1 MKKTKLN
8 YPYFAHLLAS
18 FLLVCSP
25 VLFFTAC
32 SEDDDGPVT
41 EDIETP
47 EDRGPIA
54 SDETVDN
61 PAVVLGDIPSDM
73 KEALNTR
80 LTHFQNAVDEET
92 DVLFVSSST
101 LSTYNKEIVTVYEN
115 GGIIVIVQPETAVV
129 NDWFEQIGWEYNLDE
144 TKKELYAFSRDHQY
158 ILDEAYEETTINEHL
173 DHFVSWVNKNLKPVL
188 LSPPGSGETA
198 IDKLI
203 AAQTITHTY
212 SYNLRIEEAHAIWSN
227 PDVIWG
233 DGDFTAT
240 YSIYPLYAFQGQPTT
255 GDFYI
260 VTAEYTA
267 HNTNMCPKK
276 PEDAPL
282 HMWNSKHGGFI
293 CKLCGFFLTRF
304 NVETNLLTD
313 QNAAIGSFPTGYSPT
328 PQTSQGSTSY
338 SSGMSWNLGADVAV
352 GTKNFSTIDGSVT
365 LKGGVTF
372 SNSQSR
378 TISDVDI
385 MNQSSGNMVKYEY
398 KVNNLPTHVK
408 GHISDPPLVSVTNAT
423 LFSSWIWRVSETTD
437 GSNQAFYISTKPTL
451 TYGSCHL
458 YTSAADY
465 EEHRLDVK
473 VEDAKVQKTKLTPP
487 NRIPTG
493 LLSITNNNK
502 GEYISD
508 IVIKN
513 EKGDVEYSSSGKGS
527 IAEDNAFLRY
537 IPTGKYSI
545 EFKIGPNTHSTKTYV
560 LCDEYLTIK
569 RGETLS
575 LNSAFDFEEKK

>member
-8 YPYFAHLLAS
+8 YPYLAHLLAS
-18 FLLVCSP
+18 FLFVCSP

-32 SEDDDGPVT
+32 SDDDDVPIS
-41 EDIETP
+41 EENLIP
-47 EDRGPIA
+47 DRGPMI
-54 SDETVDN
+54 SDEKIDK

-80 LTHFQNAVDEET
+80 LTHLQNAVDEET
-92 DVLFVSSST
+92 DVLFVSSSS

-115 GGIIVIVQPETAVV
+115 GGIIVVVQPETAVA
-129 NDWFEQIGWEYNLDE
+129 NDWFEQIGWIYELDE

-158 ILDEAYEETTINEHL
+158 ILDEVCDEVTINEHL
-173 DHFVSWVNKNLKPVL
+173 NEFVSWVNKNLKPIL

-203 AAQTITHTY
+203 AAQSITHTY
-212 SYNLRIEEAHAIWSN
+212 SYSLETLEAQMAWSQ
-227 PDVIWG
+227 PDYIRG
-233 DGDFTAT
+233 NGDFTAT
-240 YSIYPLYAFQGQPTT
+240 YSIYPLYAFEGQPTT

-267 HNTNMCPKK
+267 HNTNMCPKDPK
-276 PEDAPL
+276 DAPL
-282 HMWNSKHGGFI
+282 HMWKQPHGGFT
-293 CKLCGFFLTRF
+293 CHLCGFFLTRF

-313 QNAAIGSFPTGYSPT
+313 KNSAIGSFPTGYSPT
-328 PQTSQGSTSY
+328 PQTSQGSTTY
-338 SSGMSWNLGADVAV
+338 STGMSWNLGADVAV

-365 LKGGVTF
+365 FKGGVTF

-385 MNQSSGNMVKYEY
+385 MNQSSGNRVKYEY
-398 KVNNLPTHVK
+398 KINNLPTHVK

-423 LFSSWIWRVSETTD
+423 LFSSWIWRVAETKD
-437 GSNQAFYISTKPTL
+437 RSDLAFYISTNPFL

-458 YTSAADY
+458 YTSAVDY
-465 EEHRLDVK
+465 HESRFDIKFSDKDV
-473 VEDAKVQKTKLTPP
+473 QRTKLTPP

-493 LLSITNNNK
+493 LLEINNTF
-502 GEYISD
+502 ETAYISE

-513 EKGDVEYSSSGKGS
+513 EQGEVVYSSAGKGS
-527 IAEDNAFLRY
+527 ISIDNAFMRY
-537 IPTGKYSI
+537 FPTGKYTV
-545 EFKIGPNTHSTKTYV
+545 EFKAGNNHSSLKKYV
-560 LCDEYLTIK
+560 LSNEYITIE
-569 RGETLS
+569 RGGTLS
-575 LNSAFDFEEKK
+575 LNSAFDFEETEQ

>member
-1 MKKTKLN
+1 MKKTKIN

-32 SEDDDGPVT
+32 SDDDDVP
-41 EDIETP
+41 IP
-47 EDRGPIA
+47 EENLIPDRGPMI
-54 SDETVDN
+54 SDEKIDN

-80 LTHFQNAVDEET
+80 LTHLQNAVDEET
-92 DVLFVSSST
+92 DVLFVSSSS

-115 GGIIVIVQPETAVV
+115 GGIIVVVQPETAVA
-129 NDWFEQIGWEYNLDE
+129 NDFFEQIGWIYELDE

-158 ILDEAYEETTINEHL
+158 ILDEVCDEVTINEHL
-173 DHFVSWVNKNLKPVL
+173 NEFVSWVNKNLKPIL

-203 AAQTITHTY
+203 AAQSITHTY
-212 SYNLRIEEAHAIWSN
+212 SYSLETLEAQMKWSK
-227 PDVIWG
+227 PDSIKG
-233 DGDFTAT
+233 DGNFTAT
-240 YSIYPLYAFQGQPTT
+240 YSIYPLYAFEGQPTT

-260 VTAEYTA
+260 VSAEYTA
-267 HNTNMCPKK
+267 HNTKMCNKD
-276 PEDAPL
+276 PEKYPL
-282 HMWNSKHGGFI
+282 HKWEQPHGAFD
-293 CKLCGFFLTRF
+293 CHLCGFFLTRF
-304 NVETNLLTD
+304 SVETNLLSEGK
-313 QNAAIGSFPTGYSPT
+313 AVVGSFPTGYTPT
-328 PQTSQGSTSY
+328 PQTTQGSTTY

-365 LKGGVTF
+365 FKGGVTF
-372 SNSQSR
+372 SNSQTR
-378 TISDVDI
+378 TVSDVDI
-385 MNQSSGNMVKYEY
+385 MNQSSDNQVIYSY

-408 GHISDPPLVSVTNAT
+408 GHVSDPPLVSVANAT
-423 LFSSWIWRVSETTD
+423 LYSSWIWRVAETKD
-437 GSNQAFYISTKPTL
+437 RSDQAFYISTKPSL

-465 EEHRLDVK
+465 HESRFDINFSDMDV
-473 VEDAKVQKTKLTPP
+473 QRTKLTPP

-493 LLSITNNNK
+493 LLEINNTFEVAYMN
-502 GEYISD
+502 E

-513 EKGDVEYSSSGKGS
+513 EQGEVVYNSAGKGS
-527 IAEDNAFLRY
+527 ISIGNAFLRY
-537 IPTGKYSI
+537 FPTGKYTV
-545 EFKIGPNTHSTKTYV
+545 EFKAGNNHSSLKKYV
-560 LCDEYLTIK
+560 LSKGYITIE

-575 LNSAFDFEEKK
+575 LNSAFDFEEAEQ

>member
-1 MKKTKLN
+1 MKKMKFN
-8 YPYFAHLLAS
+8 YLYFANLLVNS
-18 FLLVCSP
+18 LLVCSP
-25 VLFFTAC
+25 VLFFSAC
-32 SEDDDGPVT
+32 SDNDNVT
-41 EDIETP
+41 ILEENLIP
-47 EDRGPIA
+47 DRGSIA
-54 SDETVDN
+54 SDEKVDE
-61 PAVVLGDIPSDM
+61 PAVILGDIPSDM
-73 KEALNTR
+73 KEALSTR
-80 LTHFQNAVDEET
+80 LTHLQNAVSEET
-92 DVLFVSSST
+92 DVLIVSSSA
-101 LSTYNKEIVTVYEN
+101 LSSYNKEIVTVYEN
-115 GGIIVIVQPETAVV
+115 DGIIVIVQPEINVV
-129 NDWFEQIGWEYNLDE
+129 NDWFEQIGWEYELDE
-144 TKKELYAFSRDHQY
+144 TKKELYAFSRNHQY
-158 ILDEAYEETTINEHL
+158 ILDEASEKITINEHL
-173 DHFVSWVNKNLKPVL
+173 DGFVSWVNKSLKPHL

-203 AAQTITHTY
+203 TAQTITHTY
-212 SYNLRIEEAHAIWSN
+212 SYDLQIEEAHAIGSN

-240 YSIYPLYAFQGQPTT
+240 YSIYPLYAFEGQPTT

-267 HNTNMCPKK
+267 HNAKMCPKDPK
-276 PEDAPL
+276 DCPL
-282 HMWNSKHGGFI
+282 HKWNSKHGAFV

-313 QNAAIGSFPTGYSPT
+313 KDSAIGSFPAGYSPT
-328 PQTSQGSTSY
+328 PQTSQGATSY

-365 LKGGVTF
+365 IKGGVTF

-385 MNQSSGNMVKYEY
+385 MNQSSDKMVKYEY
-398 KVNNLPTHVK
+398 KINNLPTHED
-408 GHISDPPLVSVTNAT
+408 GHITDPPLVSVSNAT
-423 LFSSWIWRVSETTD
+423 LFSSWIWRVSTTTD

-465 EEHRLDVK
+465 KEHRLDVK

-493 LLSITNNNK
+493 LLSITNNNT

-508 IVIKN
+508 VVIKN
-513 EKGDVEYSSSGKGS
+513 EKGEVEYNSSGKGS
-527 IAEDNAFLRY
+527 IPTDGAFLRY
-537 IPTGKYSI
+537 LPTGKYTI
-545 EFKIGPNTHSTKTYV
+545 EFKMGSNTHSKKTYV
-560 LCDEYLTIK
+560 LSDEYLTIV